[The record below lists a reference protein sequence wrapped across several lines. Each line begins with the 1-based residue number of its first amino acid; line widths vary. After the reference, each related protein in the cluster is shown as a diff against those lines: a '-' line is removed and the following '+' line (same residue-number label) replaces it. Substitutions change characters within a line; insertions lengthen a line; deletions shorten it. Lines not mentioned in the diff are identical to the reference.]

1 MDVASG
7 KLAARPE
14 LDKTLACLGTGWA
27 TAGCPALLR
36 FVHFDTRLRGH
47 RDDRSAIGMQQCREG
62 LARQMMIGQ
71 ESNASSWIQDTNAA
85 GGL

>member
-1 MDVASG
+1 MHQEGHVP
-7 KLAARPE
+7 R
-14 LDKTLACLGTGWA
+14 
-27 TAGCPALLR
+27 AGDAPGPSRKGQPSDIGVPLPLL
-36 FVHFDTRLRGH
+36 VHFDTRLRGH

-62 LARQMMIGQ
+62 LARQMTIGQ